1 MDQDKLAPHE
11 IMQNFDPFREEKEL
25 PTSLEDFPSAI
36 REDVEGLIYL
46 GYLEDTFDF
55 AGHNFVIH
63 TLRGEEEL
71 LASLV
76 CKEFKDTMGE
86 PRSWIWAL
94 VSMCVSSI
102 DGDENF
108 CPPIGPNR
116 REYAKAR
123 FSYCTKNWF
132 WLTAAY
138 IHEKYAALLV
148 RQAEALKRVEDLYKG
163 NRTTFTPSAGSSI
176 DKGSSEESPEE
187 EDVREY
193 LDPPD
198 ITGSKI
204 D

>member
-11 IMQNFDPFREEKEL
+11 IIENFAFGEEDEL
-25 PTSLEDFPSAI
+25 PTSLEDFPPAI

-46 GYLEDTFDF
+46 GYLEDTFEF
-55 AGHNFVIH
+55 CGHQFCIH

-76 CKEFKDTMGE
+76 CKEFQETMGE
-86 PRSWIWAL
+86 PRAWIWAL
-94 VSMCVSSI
+94 ISMCVDAV

-108 CPPIGPNR
+108 CPAIGPNR

-123 FSYCTKNWF
+123 YNYCTKNWY

-163 NRTTFTPSAGSSI
+163 NRNTFMPSAGSST
-176 DKGSSEESPEE
+176 DKGSSEEPE